1 MAGLQKGALKHVYLL
16 TGEERY
22 YIEKARERLFA
33 RLFAD
38 QQEATGAL
46 QKLTGAITDVCATL
60 TQPIVFLCWGR
71 PALELA
77 EKAVKKSGRSDKFII
92 ASTHPSPLSANNRK
106 SEFPA
111 FIGSR
116 PFSKANEFLK
126 ENNAEPIDW
135 AL

>member
-1 MAGLQKGALKHVYLL
+1 MDRSGS
-16 TGEERY
+16 
-22 YIEKARERLFA
+22 FA
-33 RLFAD
+33 A
-38 QQEATGAL
+38 E
-46 QKLTGAITDVCATL
+46 QKLGGQLRYGIPSYRLPREVLDKEIADIL
-60 TQPIVFLCWGR
+60 T
-71 PALELA
+71 
-77 EKAVKKSGRSDKFII
+77 GRSDKFII

-116 PFSKANEFLK
+116 PFSKANEILK